1 MGRPHFT
8 IQGWWEVL
16 GVVLCSE
23 RLQGE
28 MSSVARAVG
37 TASVRR
43 VKRSLLPSRAALT
56 LVSLLP
62 AVARV
67 NWSAVCILAASST
80 RSNWFFFPDLSGST
94 SWKPFGHGFL
104 STSFTVSWKF
114 ACRGSITVKFSVFW
128 NPLSSSLVVLFVDV
142 DMLADF
148 SSLVVAEVSMVGP
161 IL

>member
-1 MGRPHFT
+1 MKP
-8 IQGWWEVL
+8 WNE
-16 GVVLCSE
+16 
-23 RLQGE
+23 
-28 MSSVARAVG
+28 
-37 TASVRR
+37 
-43 VKRSLLPSRAALT
+43 LT
-56 LVSLLP
+56 
-62 AVARV
+62 
-67 NWSAVCILAASST
+67 VCILAASST

-104 STSFTVSWKF
+104 STSFTIIEKFVFLILMSDLRKQVIICDLANKAIDRAIYLPVSWKF

-148 SSLVVAEVSMVGP
+148 SSLVGAEASMFGP